1 MDLSLNLIL
10 AVAGALFAGILVV
23 LIAVAIGRNAKAKDP
38 ETKYRGQLEAILSGS
53 DEYDGEGYDEDAEV
67 KTSLLTRWNEAWGRG
82 FAELSP
88 QFSKDDSK
96 AGLLVIAVWI
106 GIVAL
111 VTVFFKSV
119 FAGVAIASILLFI
132 LFVALKTKAERK
144 DDVIR
149 HQLTGFLFAMKANIS
164 ASETPER
171 ALMKVIDNMPSPL
184 YDQLLPAKN
193 QILSNVGFGEA
204 MANLQADTT
213 SEDLRFLCACMIQAT
228 STGVSLENQID
239 IILHA
244 VEQKRRTTEE
254 INQATKSANLSMYAA
269 GVIIP
274 AGFIGIYILDERARE
289 YWFVEPFSWLM
300 LAVAAG
306 ISFIGIRQARKF
318 VSKVREL

>member
-1 MDLSLNLIL
+1 MSLSLNLIL
-10 AVAGALFAGILVV
+10 AIAGALFAGVLVV
-23 LIAVAIGRNAKAKDP
+23 LIAVAISRNAKAKDP
-38 ETKYRGQLEAILSGS
+38 ETKYRGQLEAILNGS
-53 DEYDGEGYDEDAEV
+53 DEYEGEDYEGGKEV
-67 KTSLLTRWNEAWGRG
+67 KSSLFTRWNEIWGRNL
-82 FAELSP
+82 AELSP

-96 AGLLVIAVWI
+96 GGLLVIALWV

-111 VTVFFKSV
+111 ITIFLKS
-119 FAGVAIASILLFI
+119 FLAGVAIASVLLFI
-132 LFVALKTKAERK
+132 LFVFLKTKAERK

-193 QILSNVGFGEA
+193 QILSNVGFAEA
-204 MANLQADTT
+204 MANLQANTT

-228 STGVSLENQID
+228 STGVSLEGQID

-289 YWFVEPFSWLM
+289 YWFVEPMSWLM

-306 ISFIGIRQARKF
+306 ISFVGIRQARKF